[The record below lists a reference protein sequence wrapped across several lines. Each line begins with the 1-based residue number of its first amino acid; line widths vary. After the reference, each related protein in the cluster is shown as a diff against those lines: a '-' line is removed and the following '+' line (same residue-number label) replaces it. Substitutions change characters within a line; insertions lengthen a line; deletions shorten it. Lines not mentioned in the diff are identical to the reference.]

1 MKKYLLSL
9 AVLLMGVSL
18 FTSCEDDDDDV
29 NPQDLKKVT
38 HAAYVVNAGQQ
49 ATGSTGTL
57 TRVDMGTWTT
67 AQNVFSQVNGRNLGV
82 TANDAIIYGSK
93 MYIVVEDVYKRQS
106 LNSKMPFI
114 LMKPCSLSTQ

>member
-18 FTSCEDDDDDV
+18 FSSCEDDDDDV
-29 NPQDLKKVT
+29 NPRDLKKVT

-49 ATGSTGTL
+49 AIGSTGTL

-82 TANDAIIYGSK
+82 TVNDAIIYGSK
-93 MYIVVEDVYKRQS
+93 MYIVVDRKSVV
-106 LNSKMPFI
+106 
-114 LMKPCSLSTQ
+114 